1 MPRLH
6 SLHINY
12 ALEPSWPLNHPVTV
26 TLPVLY
32 DLQVQVEYMYDLKI
46 LQYMNLPSIKRIAL
60 GCDELAGPEDIAIT
74 VRHIHALLPP
84 HETTFIVKACRHE
97 DQPASRTVLKLN
109 APPMDNL
116 PVGLVFAFVGTDC
129 FRTKDPLHNF
139 HPLLCPIRT
148 LDFDGYA
155 EVQSDKDLAPFF
167 RAMTEVTELRISD
180 LRDITFI
187 LQPDDTSETPREGDV
202 PMPYALPSLKRISLL
217 QQRDPTDTKRLVIRV
232 REILLERKA
241 RGAAI
246 DVLEVVL
253 ERGYKTCKTNITL
266 QDLEPLSEVT
276 QVVFL
281 DKAHDDHYDHH
292 YLSII

>member
-1 MPRLH
+1 
-6 SLHINY
+6 
-12 ALEPSWPLNHPVTV
+12 
-26 TLPVLY
+26 
-32 DLQVQVEYMYDLKI
+32 
-46 LQYMNLPSIKRIAL
+46 
-60 GCDELAGPEDIAIT
+60 
-74 VRHIHALLPP
+74 
-84 HETTFIVKACRHE
+84 
-97 DQPASRTVLKLN
+97 
-109 APPMDNL
+109 MDKP

-129 FRTKDPLHNF
+129 FRSTDPLHTF
-139 HPLLCPIRT
+139 HPLLGPIRI

-167 RAMTEVTELRISD
+167 RAMTAVTELRISD

-187 LQPDDTSETPREGDV
+187 LQPDDTPETLSEGDV

-217 QQRDPTDTKRLVIRV
+217 QEIDLMDTKRLVIRV

-253 ERGYKTCKTNITL
+253 ERGHKTCKINITL

-276 QVVFL
+276 EVVFL
-281 DKAHDDHYDHH
+281 DKAHDDVYDHH